1 MSITFLRIVYFFL
14 FLHENDCIL
23 AIYRVRNQAFDC
35 FNQKT
40 KRIFPI
46 TSCCFSHRG
55 SPCASINRLLLQI
68 KGCVKVISTFN
79 TTLRYVY
86 IMQNMGVMRLLN
98 DRILQSLTFH
108 HGASDRCQP
117 LQVLLKY
124 HLSSPCHFVALLVS
138 C

>member
-86 IMQNMGVMRLLN
+86 IMQNVGAMRLLS
-98 DRILQSLTFH
+98 DRTLQSIAFRR
-108 HGASDRCQP
+108 GVSDQCLP
-117 LQVLLKY
+117 LLMLLKFRP
-124 HLSSPCHFVALLVS
+124 SSTYRLVAQLVS